1 MIKPALDDPA
11 IKDFLARKDVVIL
24 ATLQPDGAPLA
35 MPMWF
40 LPDGRS
46 VCMLSV
52 ARTQKVRN
60 LERDPRV
67 CVVAE
72 EGARGDIR
80 GVTVLGQ
87 AAFLPDS
94 PERRTLVERFLG
106 KYTPHLERLW
116 GGRAMPADRVMFRV
130 TPTRVRSWGLGG
142 GGAH

>member
-11 IKDFLARKDVVIL
+11 IKDFLARKD
-24 ATLQPDGAPLA
+24 
-35 MPMWF
+35 
-40 LPDGRS
+40 
-46 VCMLSV
+46 
-52 ARTQKVRN
+52 
-60 LERDPRV
+60 
-67 CVVAE
+67 VVAE

-94 PERRTLVERFLG
+94 PERRTRVERFLG

-142 GGAH
+142 RGAH